1 LLNFDE
7 ARFIRIQSGA
17 VAAGVGLRETIVELL
32 SDGAENLFFLGAG
45 GAGVLMT
52 PAAQLLD
59 RKSSFPARV
68 VHAAEIVAM
77 PWDSLGPK
85 SIVVVPSR
93 SGTTAES
100 VTVLEYAR
108 TVGAT
113 SIALVGHGDSPV
125 AELADHVVVNFVEDD
140 TSSESF
146 YIQSLLIALAIMDH
160 RGEFA
165 DYDRVVAE
173 LQSLPEALLEA
184 KRTFEERAADVAAR
198 IDDADFHIISGA
210 GNTWPEAW
218 YYGTCILEE
227 MQWIK
232 TRPIHASDF
241 FHGTLELVEEDT
253 SLLLFK
259 GEDEARSLTERVEA
273 WAPTVSRRVTVLDT
287 ADCALPGISPDVR
300 AMLAPVVLAT
310 WLERVNAHL
319 EVIRDHPLTTRRYY
333 RQMAY

>member
-1 LLNFDE
+1 MLNFDE
-7 ARFIRIQSGA
+7 DRFTRIQSGA
-17 VAAGVGLRETIVELL
+17 IAAGVELRKTVVGLLEK
-32 SDGAENLFFLGAG
+32 GAENLFFLGAG

-77 PWDSLGPK
+77 PWNSLGPK

-93 SGTTAES
+93 SGTTTES
-100 VTVLEYAR
+100 VAVLEFAR
-108 TVGAT
+108 KLGAT

-125 AELADHVVVNFVEDD
+125 AKLADHTVVNFVEDD

-146 YIQSLLIALAIMDH
+146 YVQSLLLALAIMDH

-173 LQSLPEALLEA
+173 LQSLPKSLVQA
-184 KRTFEERAADVAAR
+184 KRAFEDRAAEIAGNIKDS
-198 IDDADFHIISGA
+198 DFHVISGA

-241 FHGTLELVEEDT
+241 FHGTLELLVEDT
-253 SLLLFK
+253 SVFLFK
-259 GEDEARSLTERVEA
+259 GEDEARPLVERVEA
-273 WAPTVSRRVTVLDT
+273 WAPTISKRVTVLDT
-287 ADCALPGISPDVR
+287 ADCALPGASPDVR
-300 AMLAPVVLAT
+300 AMLSPVVLAT

-333 RQMAY
+333 RQAAY